1 MLTGEFNHSI
11 DAKGRLIIP
20 SKLREDLGEDFLI
33 TKGFDHCLFVY
44 PNSEWKALETK
55 LKALPLNN
63 PNARK
68 LTRFLVGS
76 AVDGGVDKQGRV
88 LISSA
93 LREFAGLD
101 KEVVLVGVLNRVE
114 IWDKAKWDET
124 NALVEED
131 VDDIASGMEDLGLM
145 I

>member
-1 MLTGEFNHSI
+1 M
-11 DAKGRLIIP
+11 IIP
-20 SKLREDLGEDFLI
+20 SKFREDLGEDFLI

-44 PNSEWKALETK
+44 PNSEWKALEAK

-101 KEVVLVGVLNRVE
+101 KEVEFWL
-114 IWDKAKWDET
+114 AY
-124 NALVEED
+124 
-131 VDDIASGMEDLGLM
+131 
-145 I
+145 

>member
-1 MLTGEFNHSI
+1 MY
-11 DAKGRLIIP
+11 KRQ
-20 SKLREDLGEDFLI
+20 
-33 TKGFDHCLFVY
+33 
-44 PNSEWKALETK
+44 
-55 LKALPLNN
+55 
-63 PNARK
+63 
-68 LTRFLVGS
+68 
-76 AVDGGVDKQGRV
+76 KQGRV

>member
-1 MLTGEFNHSI
+1 M
-11 DAKGRLIIP
+11 
-20 SKLREDLGEDFLI
+20 
-33 TKGFDHCLFVY
+33 
-44 PNSEWKALETK
+44 
-55 LKALPLNN
+55 
-63 PNARK
+63 
-68 LTRFLVGS
+68 
-76 AVDGGVDKQGRV
+76 DKQGRV

>member
-1 MLTGEFNHSI
+1 ME
-11 DAKGRLIIP
+11 
-20 SKLREDLGEDFLI
+20 
-33 TKGFDHCLFVY
+33 
-44 PNSEWKALETK
+44 ALEAK

>member
-1 MLTGEFNHSI
+1 M
-11 DAKGRLIIP
+11 
-20 SKLREDLGEDFLI
+20 
-33 TKGFDHCLFVY
+33 
-44 PNSEWKALETK
+44 
-55 LKALPLNN
+55 
-63 PNARK
+63 
-68 LTRFLVGS
+68 
-76 AVDGGVDKQGRV
+76 DKQGRV

-124 NALVEED
+124 NAIVEED